1 MERAV
6 RAAELRRAGLK
17 FREIAE
23 RMGVTCVETARA
35 AVSKGERILKRR
47 LSQTVGV
54 SGEI

>member
-1 MERAV
+1 M

-23 RMGVTCVETARA
+23 RMGVTSVETARA

-47 LSQTVGV
+47 SQTV
-54 SGEI
+54 SEQ